1 MNWHQLP
8 MMNDL
13 FVPSKLSSNLGIY
26 LILMVM
32 MILQI
37 WKNEMMIVAMVASEA
52 SALNE
57 RAKCKR
63 RPN

>member
-1 MNWHQLP
+1 

-37 WKNEMMIVAMVASEA
+37 WKNEMMIVVMVASEA

-57 RAKCKR
+57 RAKCK
-63 RPN
+63 